1 MTIPSLQLPR
11 LKHDRGPSG
20 AGLFP
25 GQSIVRLFTAAAIL
39 ALTVSCGQRPEQV
52 TRLEFEGARTAH
64 NSGPARGPLRELP
77 GNPRYFTDG
86 SGRAIFLTG
95 SHTWD
100 NRQDIGD
107 RPFRWTEY
115 LLRLR
120 QYNHNFIRLWV
131 WEQPKGLTTGP
142 DPAEPMATLTPELFD
157 RTGPGIAADGGLR
170 FDLTRVNENHLTRLR
185 QRILEAR
192 ERGIYVSIMLFNGWS
207 IEKKAGGGDPW
218 RYHPFNRENN
228 INGVDG
234 DPNNDGRG
242 TETHTLQVATVTR
255 IQEAYV
261 RRILDTV
268 ADLDNVLYEISN
280 ESNADSEQ
288 WQFHF
293 IKYVKSYEA
302 IRSTQHPVG
311 MTVGVSPSLNESVLR
326 SEADWISPS
335 AEGGYRDNPPPAPG
349 RKVILSD
356 TDHLWGIG
364 GSRSWAWKSFTRG
377 LNVIYM
383 DPWHAQVIPV
393 EPNADLR
400 INMGYIRFYA
410 DQMDLAATKP
420 SPQLASSGYCL
431 AAPGSTY
438 LVYLPG
444 VDDGINTR
452 FVARLFKVTSP
463 WIARSVDV
471 DLAATSDTL
480 TVEWL
485 NPRTG
490 EILRTGT
497 IKGGGTL
504 RFVAPFG
511 GDAVLYLSRGSTAER

>member
-1 MTIPSLQLPR
+1 MEYL
-11 LKHDRGPSG
+11 
-20 AGLFP
+20 
-25 GQSIVRLFTAAAIL
+25 VRL
-39 ALTVSCGQRPEQV
+39 G
-52 TRLEFEGARTAH
+52 
-64 NSGPARGPLRELP
+64 
-77 GNPRYFTDG
+77 
-86 SGRAIFLTG
+86 
-95 SHTWD
+95 
-100 NRQDIGD
+100 
-107 RPFRWTEY
+107 
-115 LLRLR
+115 

-142 DPAEPMATLTPELFD
+142 DPAEPMATVSPELFD
-157 RTGPGIAADGGLR
+157 RTGPGVAADGGLR
-170 FDLTRVNENHLTRLR
+170 FDLTKVNETHLARLR
-185 QRILEAR
+185 QRILEAG

-228 INGVDG
+228 INGIDG

-242 TETHTLQVATVTR
+242 TETHTLQMPEVTR

-261 RRILDTV
+261 RKVLDTV

-280 ESNADSEQ
+280 ESNGDSKQ
-288 WQFHF
+288 WQYHF

-302 IRSTQHPVG
+302 ARAAPHPVG
-311 MTVGVSPSLNESVLR
+311 MTVGFPPLLNKSVFG

-335 AEGGYRDNPPPAPG
+335 QDDGYKHNPPPALG
-349 RKVILSD
+349 RKVILTD

-383 DPWHAQVIPV
+383 DPWDSQVIPV
-393 EPNADLR
+393 QPDADLR
-400 INMGYIRFYA
+400 VSMGYVRFYA
-410 DQMDLAATKP
+410 DRMDLAAMQP
-420 SPQLASSGYCL
+420 SPQSASSGYCL
-431 AAPGSTY
+431 AAPGTSY

-444 VDDGINTR
+444 VDDGVDTR
-452 FVARLFKVTSP
+452 FVARLFKIASP
-463 WIARSVDV
+463 WIARSVEV
-471 DLAATSDTL
+471 DLPATSDTL

-497 IKGGGTL
+497 TKGGGRL

-511 GDAVLYLSRGSTAER
+511 GDAVLYVSRVSAGSERPLTMPGRG